1 MDTDAPRFLSVE
13 WCTTL
18 PVVSSSSSVEGSD
31 ALRFY
36 THLGFTVDAEVEPE
50 IDGGVQLRCGGAV
63 IRLQPVAAVDAG
75 DGPVVRFTVA
85 DVAAVRARVESAFP
99 NWVHPSNRASGP
111 VLRPHGLQ
119 WTAIDP
125 AADVCIWFVQPV
137 PGAAA
142 DASA

>member
-1 MDTDAPRFLSVE
+1 MDTDAPRFLAAE

-18 PVVSSSSSVEGSD
+18 PIISTSSTVEGSD

-36 THLGFTVDAEVEPE
+36 THLGFTVDATDAPAP
-50 IDGGVQLRCGGAV
+50 DGGVQLRSGGAV
-63 IRLQPVAAVDAG
+63 IRLHPVAAVTAG

-85 DVAAVRARVESAFP
+85 DVAAVRARVESEFP
-99 NWVHPSNRASGP
+99 AWVHPANRSGP

-137 PGAAA
+137 PGA
-142 DASA
+142 DSSA